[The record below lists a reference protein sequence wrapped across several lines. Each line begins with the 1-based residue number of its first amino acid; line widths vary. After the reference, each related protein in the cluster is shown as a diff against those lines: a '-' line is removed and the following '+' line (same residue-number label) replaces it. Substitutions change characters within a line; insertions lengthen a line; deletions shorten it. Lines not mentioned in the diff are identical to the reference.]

1 MPKNNKR
8 RWLMYFSRPVNYLLF
23 LFKNKREHFN
33 NNIIDGTI
41 PATEKD
47 TDSSPVFVL
56 PKT

>member
-1 MPKNNKR
+1 
-8 RWLMYFSRPVNYLLF
+8 MYFSRPVNYSLF
-23 LFKNKREHFN
+23 LSKNKREHFN